1 MFTYLRRYG
10 YDILFDIL
18 KYLVPDN
25 YTIDTIT
32 NQTNHTNQTNQFNQT
47 KIKYRFFNQPLQM
60 FINKYNSD
68 IIVDNQNKYIFYYD
82 YNTMYLN
89 KIFAYNDIYK
99 QILNKKPKTKF
110 NLKSLDNY

>member
-32 NQTNHTNQTNQFNQT
+32 NQSNQFNQSNQSNQFNQFNQT

-68 IIVDNQNKYIFYYD
+68 IIVNNQNKYIFYYD
-82 YNTMYLN
+82 YNKMYIN
-89 KIFAYNDIYK
+89 KIFAYNNIYK
-99 QILNKKPKTKF
+99 QILNKKT
-110 NLKSLDNY
+110 